1 MIIIQGKILDYTGQP
16 LEFAN
21 VAVVSADG
29 KPLLVNGQ
37 IITRQSDSNGNFNL
51 PVALESAYIK
61 FSYVGL
67 EPLIL
72 SAKSA
77 SSINTFKFKE
87 PENAFSEVVYV
98 VRKKVTANK
107 WLWIGGV
114 IVLLFG
120 VIAALSL
127 KSSKK

>member
-1 MIIIQGKILDYTGQP
+1 M
-16 LEFAN
+16 
-21 VAVVSADG
+21 
-29 KPLLVNGQ
+29 LVNGQ